1 MGNTSRRIV
10 VEFIGKD
17 KSLGDTSTKMT
28 GTLAT
33 FGKKA
38 ALGFAA
44 ATAAGALFLAKVG
57 APYVDSLNK
66 IQSLTDASN
75 TKMRRVART
84 LERNA
89 GLYAKMGLTT
99 GDAAD
104 GVVELTKAG
113 MSLDDAMR
121 SVNATMVLAKAGEL
135 SVADASSL
143 VSNTLNTFKL
153 KAKDAATVANVLA
166 NAANVSSADV
176 SDMAQSL
183 AMVSNVAAGA
193 GASVQETAAMLAEL
207 SNAGMKG
214 SDAGTSLKTM
224 LLSLQAPSS
233 TASQGL
239 KSLGVSAF
247 NAAGKARPIR
257 DVLADLDKKF
267 RGLTDQKR
275 AKLMK
280 NIFGTDAFRAARVV
294 FGNGSKALDD
304 YVKKVGKAG
313 AAQKLANSASKGL
326 MGTIK
331 TGIALIK
338 SFGQQLY
345 RVLSPIVN
353 KALKPLVRGFGQFTT
368 KAIPMMSAAARKAG
382 PALSKMFAG
391 LKGGKAADEL
401 SKTGAAL
408 LAFGKGLLPVIK
420 EFGQKLMKVLGP
432 GLAQVGTLLRDQFL
446 PSFRQLLPVLQ
457 PVAKF
462 LLKFFGDAV
471 IGAVKG
477 MLNILQ
483 GAIKMISGIFN
494 LIADIVHGRWGEL
507 WGDVKQILGGAL
519 QAIIGAIQ
527 VWWNMGILAI
537 FKRGFMFLTKGIWVK
552 GWTLLKT
559 GTMAAFKGIEKAALK
574 GIEGIGKLLWAG
586 VKGYFTLWKKYFG
599 LIKDIVTTGW
609 KVLRSV
615 FGGAISAIR
624 SMLSVLW
631 SGIKSGFSAMWSAV
645 KGGVSAAWGGIRKIV
660 STGIERVVK
669 FVKGIPGRITKA
681 LGDLGNL
688 LYDAGRAVIQGL
700 IDGIWSKVFDAAGGL
715 ISTLHSVTSL
725 VQRNKGPIEK
735 DRILLK
741 PAGVALMEGL
751 IDGIESRRRPLQTVL
766 EKLTAYIERT
776 GSKIADLMSKR
787 SDIISSF
794 QGFTSSV
801 FGADLSNPDTGAA
814 PTVGALLKYQAQQK
828 AKALRLKRDV
838 RKLVKLGLS
847 KDLIQQ
853 MADEGESGMAQIHAL
868 AQGSASDV
876 AAMNAMN
883 AATNAALNDA
893 GVSAGNA
900 MYGTQIAD
908 AQKDLRLAQAIAK
921 ELKKLRDQ
929 EDKDT
934 RVMLIIDGKVLR
946 TSLLQLKRHS
956 GKNLGL
962 A

>member
-1 MGNTSRRIV
+1 MSNASRRIV

-17 KSLGDTSTKMT
+17 KSLGSTSNNLT
-28 GTLAT
+28 GTLAS

-66 IQSLTDASN
+66 IQTLTDASN
-75 TKMRRVART
+75 TRMRQVART

-99 GDAAD
+99 GDAAN
-104 GVVELTKAG
+104 GVVELAKAG

-121 SVNATMVLAKAGEL
+121 SVTATMVLAKAGEMD
-135 SVADASSL
+135 VADASSL

-166 NAANVSSADV
+166 NAANISSADV

-183 AMVSNVAAGA
+183 SMVANVAAGA
-193 GASVQETAAMLAEL
+193 GASVQETSAMLAEL
-207 SNAGMKG
+207 ANAGMKG

-239 KSLGVSAF
+239 KELGVSAF
-247 NAAGKARPIR
+247 TAAGKARPIR

-280 NIFGTDAFRAARVV
+280 GIFGTDAFRAARVV
-294 FGNGSKALDD
+294 FGNGAKALDG
-304 YVKKVGKAG
+304 YVKQVDKAG
-313 AAQKLANSASKGL
+313 AAQKLANSASRGL
-326 MGTIK
+326 MGTVK
-331 TGIALIK
+331 QFVAQLK

-345 RVLSPIVN
+345 RVLSPIVDRL
-353 KALKPLVRGFGQFTT
+353 LKPLVTQFGHLTST
-368 KAIPMMSAAARKAG
+368 AIPKMSAVARKAG

-391 LKGGKAADEL
+391 LKGGKAAGEL

-408 LAFGKGLLPVIK
+408 LAFGRGLLPVIK
-420 EFGQKLMKVLGP
+420 EFGDKLMKVLGP
-432 GLAQVGTLLRDQFL
+432 GLAQVGALLRDQFL
-446 PSFRQLLPVLQ
+446 PAFRDFLPVIQ

-477 MLNILQ
+477 TLNVLQ

-494 LIADIVHGRWGEL
+494 LIADIVHGRWSEL

-519 QAIIGAIQ
+519 QAVVGAIQ
-527 VWWNMGILAI
+527 VWWNMGILAV
-537 FKRGFMFLTKGIWVK
+537 FKKGFVYLTKGIWVK
-552 GWTLLKT
+552 GWTMLK
-559 GTMAAFKGIEKAALK
+559 GLASGAMKGLEKLFFAALR
-574 GIEGIGKLLWAG
+574 GYARLMLGAI
-586 VKGYFTLWKKYFG
+586 KGYFSIWKRGFG
-599 LIKDIVTTGW
+599 LIKDVVVIGW
-609 KVLRSV
+609 KALRSV

-624 SMLSVLW
+624 TMASTFWNGL
-631 SGIKSGFSAMWSAV
+631 KAGFSAIWQAI
-645 KGGVSAAWGGIRKIV
+645 KFNAQAAWAILRHTIASGIA
-660 STGIERVVK
+660 RVIAL
-669 FVKGIPGRITKA
+669 VKGIPGRILKA
-681 LGDLGNL
+681 LGDLGKL
-688 LYDAGRAVIQGL
+688 LYNAGVAVITGFINGIKDKIGDVKDTLVGL
-700 IDGIWSKVFDAAGGL
+700 TNSL
-715 ISTLHSVTSL
+715 TSW
-725 VQRNKGPIEK
+725 KGPIEK
-735 DRILLK
+735 DRIILK
-741 PAGVALMEGL
+741 PAGIAIMEGL
-751 IDGIESRRRPLQTVL
+751 IDGIEARRRPLQSVL

-794 QGFTSSV
+794 QGFASSV
-801 FGADLSNPDTGAA
+801 FGADLTNPDTGAG
-814 PTVGALLKYQAQQK
+814 PTVGSILKYQAQQK
-828 AKALRLKRDV
+828 AKALRLRNDT
-838 RKLVKLGLS
+838 RKLIKMGLS

-853 MADEGESGMAQIHAL
+853 MADNGESGLAQIHAL

-876 AAMNAMN
+876 ASLNAMN
-883 AATNAALNDA
+883 AATNAALTQA
-893 GVSAGNA
+893 GVSAGNS
-900 MYGTQIAD
+900 MYGSQIAD
-908 AQKDLRLAQAIAK
+908 ATKDLHLAQAIAK

-934 RVMLIIDGKVLR
+934 RVMLVIDGKVLR
-946 TSLLQLKRHS
+946 TSLLELKRHN